1 MARITS
7 EQKIATRKA
16 LIAAAAEE
24 FARHGVAAAK
34 IDEISLAAGLA
45 KGTIYNY
52 FESKEAVFAAVVESW
67 ADDIAARRHGIPA
80 RGPIRERLLALARA
94 DNDATRANTAAARVA
109 LREVLGQS
117 PEYIFSFLPMW
128 TELDNQV
135 REIVE
140 TGHDRGELRTD
151 RSTEQMARLFFTMQ
165 SGLLFEH
172 FLFPD
177 QITLEDVPELLVDYF
192 FDCARPR

>member
-7 EQKIATRKA
+7 EQKRATRRA

-34 IDEISLAAGLA
+34 IDEISIAAGLA

-52 FESKEAVFAAVVESW
+52 FGSKEAVFSAVVQSW
-67 ADDIAARRHGIPA
+67 ADDISARRQSVPTS
-80 RGPIRERLLALARA
+80 GPIRVRLLALARA
-94 DNDATRANTAAARVA
+94 DNEATRHNTAAARVA

-117 PEYIFSFLPMW
+117 PEHIFSFLPTW
-128 TELDNQV
+128 AELDNQV
-135 REIVE
+135 RDVVE
-140 TGHDRGELRTD
+140 EGRVRGDLRTD
-151 RSTEQMARLFFTMQ
+151 RSTEQMTRLFLTMQ

-177 QITLEDVPELLVDYF
+177 EIALEDVPELLVDYF
-192 FDCARPR
+192 LDGARPR